1 MPEGHETFNAGPTD
15 EIHIEIDAKV
25 IADRLLKNPDFI
37 DAVAKAVLVA
47 MTKDA
52 RALGNLFGKW
62 AQKQPANP
70 ATKQRL

>member
-1 MPEGHETFNAGPTD
+1 MATNGTHNLDGD
-15 EIHIEIDAKV
+15 IGLDIQIDAKV
-25 IADRLLKNPDFI
+25 IADALLKNPAFI
-37 DAVAKAVLVA
+37 NAVAKAVLVA

-70 ATKQRL
+70 ATKTRL

>member
-1 MPEGHETFNAGPTD
+1 MASDATHNLDGD
-15 EIHIEIDAKV
+15 IDIDV
-25 IADRLLKNPDFI
+25 QIDINTIASALVANPAFI

-70 ATKQRL
+70 ATRQRL